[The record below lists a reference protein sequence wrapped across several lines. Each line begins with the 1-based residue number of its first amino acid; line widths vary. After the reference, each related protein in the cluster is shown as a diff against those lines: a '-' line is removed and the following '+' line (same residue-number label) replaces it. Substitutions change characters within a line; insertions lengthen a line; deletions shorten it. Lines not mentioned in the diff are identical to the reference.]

1 LEIKMYWMMNN
12 DWTRWLRLMAD
23 NSFKLDIFISIIL
36 FQFKYLNQRSN
47 SPRYSHFLTWKKIT
61 HINAFYLSFKVDT
74 FFFSSVVL
82 IMPFKNILWSEMII
96 RSLINYSEQNIRWK
110 NTNEKF
116 HSKLT
121 SDRSCVYDDILRW
134 YFPHKK
140 YLSFNV

>member
-1 LEIKMYWMMNN
+1 MEIKMYWMMNN

-74 FFFSSVVL
+74 FFYIYSFNYAIQKHIVIWNEYSFL
-82 IMPFKNILWSEMII
+82 
-96 RSLINYSEQNIRWK
+96 NYSEENIHWK
-110 NTNEKF
+110 NIYEKF
-116 HSKLT
+116 NSKLT
-121 SDRSCVYDDILRW
+121 SDRSCVYGNILRW
-134 YFPHKK
+134 IFPHQKC
-140 YLSFNV
+140 LSFNI